1 MAPVSDVI
9 AVVCPSLFVVVVSST
24 VIIDVGVV
32 IGTRDTGDSFPINVV
47 LVVVVA
53 LTRSV
58 VDFLVAVVDANVVV
72 IVDCCCFRYYCC
84 CF

>member
-9 AVVCPSLFVVVVSST
+9 AVVCPSLFNVVVGST

>member
-9 AVVCPSLFVVVVSST
+9 AVVCPSLFNVVVGST

-47 LVVVVA
+47 LVVVVV
-53 LTRSV
+53 LV
-58 VDFLVAVVDANVVV
+58 VDFLVADVDANVVV

>member
-47 LVVVVA
+47 LVVVVV
-53 LTRSV
+53 LV

>member
-9 AVVCPSLFVVVVSST
+9 AVVCPSLFVVVVGST

-32 IGTRDTGDSFPINVV
+32 IGTRDTGYSFPINVV

>member
-9 AVVCPSLFVVVVSST
+9 AVVCPSLFVVVVGST